1 MLCIKGFDGYF
12 KELNPAFEKT
22 LGWSREELLA
32 RPFFD
37 LVHPDD
43 MPATREI
50 AARLQKGKEA
60 IAVINRCRCKDG
72 GYKWIMWNSFPLPD
86 DGLIFAVA
94 HDITK
99 RKQGEDELAREKER
113 LSVTLRSIGD
123 AVISTDIDGHIVL
136 MNSVAEELT
145 GLGLAEAGGKPL
157 AEVLHIF
164 NEETGEPCADPVR
177 RVLQSGTT
185 VSSGDSIKLVSHSGK
200 EYIIADSAAPIKDAN
215 NTITGVVI
223 VFRDT
228 TEKYK
233 IEQSILKTQKLESLG
248 LLAGGIAHDFNNLLS
263 GIFGFIEMSRAHIKA
278 NQAPLADDLLAKS
291 MQVFNRAK
299 NLTRQLLTFAKG
311 GEPIRKFGNIDK
323 TILQTV
329 QFALSGS
336 NVRAEFDIA
345 ANLWPCDFDANQ
357 IGQAVDNIVINAK
370 HAMPDGGLLKVS
382 ARNMVITKT
391 TPLPL
396 DNGRYVCLCFSD
408 YGKGIRKEDLP
419 KIFDP
424 FFTTK
429 KSGSGLGLTTS
440 YSIIKKHDGHIE
452 VASNPGKGTT
462 VSLYLP
468 VSAEKKHKKS
478 NTPISGQ
485 KPVGGKILVMDDED
499 YIREVMDKML
509 KQMGCTVVTT
519 ANAEQ
524 TIIEFKNAI
533 EEGDHFCAVILDL
546 TIPGGAGGRDIV
558 GKLLEI
564 DPHAY
569 IVAASGYSEDP
580 VMSDPVK
587 YGFKTKISK
596 PFRMNE
602 LREAL
607 GPALG
612 GN

>member
-1 MLCIKGFDGYF
+1 
-12 KELNPAFEKT
+12 
-22 LGWSREELLA
+22 
-32 RPFFD
+32 
-37 LVHPDD
+37 
-43 MPATREI
+43 MP
-50 AARLQKGKEA
+50 
-60 IAVINRCRCKDG
+60 N
-72 GYKWIMWNSFPLPD
+72 
-86 DGLIFAVA
+86 
-94 HDITK
+94 
-99 RKQGEDELAREKER
+99 
-113 LSVTLRSIGD
+113 
-123 AVISTDIDGHIVL
+123 
-136 MNSVAEELT
+136 
-145 GLGLAEAGGKPL
+145 
-157 AEVLHIF
+157 
-164 NEETGEPCADPVR
+164 
-177 RVLQSGTT
+177 
-185 VSSGDSIKLVSHSGK
+185 
-200 EYIIADSAAPIKDAN
+200 
-215 NTITGVVI
+215 
-223 VFRDT
+223 
-228 TEKYK
+228 
-233 IEQSILKTQKLESLG
+233 
-248 LLAGGIAHDFNNLLS
+248 
-263 GIFGFIEMSRAHIKA
+263 
-278 NQAPLADDLLAKS
+278 
-291 MQVFNRAK
+291 
-299 NLTRQLLTFAKG
+299 
-311 GEPIRKFGNIDK
+311 
-323 TILQTV
+323 
-329 QFALSGS
+329 
-336 NVRAEFDIA
+336 
-345 ANLWPCDFDANQ
+345 
-357 IGQAVDNIVINAK
+357 
-370 HAMPDGGLLKVS
+370 GGLLKVS

-396 DNGRYVCLCFSD
+396 DNGRYVCLTFSD

-509 KQMGCTVVTT
+509 KQMGCTAVTT

-612 GN
+612 GK